1 MQRDVIDK
9 NYIPEIAPQPAT
21 RICDKKDG
29 YSPTWLAAMTGL
41 DADATAQA
49 ASTPHARRP
58 APLAH
63 AGSVFP
69 PASAAEHATRHL
81 GRRGRQ
87 SAAPDGEARQDD
99 AMPMRLRCGWLGL
112 CEVKEGRE
120 RRGWR

>member
-1 MQRDVIDK
+1 
-9 NYIPEIAPQPAT
+9 
-21 RICDKKDG
+21 
-29 YSPTWLAAMTGL
+29 MTGL

-69 PASAAEHATRHL
+69 PPASAAKHATRHL

-87 SAAPDGEARQDD
+87 SAAPDGGARQDD
-99 AMPMRLRCGWLGL
+99 AMSMLACGG
-112 CEVKEGRE
+112 VKGRE
-120 RRGWR
+120 KRGWR

>member
-1 MQRDVIDK
+1 M
-9 NYIPEIAPQPAT
+9 
-21 RICDKKDG
+21 CDTKEG
-29 YSPTWLAAMTGL
+29 YSDSPTWLAAMTGL

-63 AGSVFP
+63 AGS
-69 PASAAEHATRHL
+69 ASAAEHATTRHL

-99 AMPMRLRCGWLGL
+99 AMPNCQCGAARWL
-112 CEVKEGRE
+112 VR
-120 RRGWR
+120 

>member
-1 MQRDVIDK
+1 
-9 NYIPEIAPQPAT
+9 
-21 RICDKKDG
+21 
-29 YSPTWLAAMTGL
+29 MTGL

-63 AGSVFP
+63 AGWVFP
-69 PASAAEHATRHL
+69 PASAAEQATRHL

-99 AMPMRLRCGWLGL
+99 DAMPMRLRCGWLDL
-112 CEVKEGRE
+112 CEVKGKGRE
-120 RRGWR
+120 KRGWR